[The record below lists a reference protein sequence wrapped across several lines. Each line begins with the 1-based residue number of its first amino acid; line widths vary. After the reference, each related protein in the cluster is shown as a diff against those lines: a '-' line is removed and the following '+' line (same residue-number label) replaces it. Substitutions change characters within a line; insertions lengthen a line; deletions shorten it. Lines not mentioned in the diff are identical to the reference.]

1 MSIDFRNVT
10 LTLTTG
16 LSMLTYEGKS
26 VGGVQNIHH
35 LSVTFF
41 TTFKN
46 VANFAN
52 FKSTTKRKTR

>member
-1 MSIDFRNVT
+1 MYIDFRNVT

-26 VGGVQNIHH
+26 VGGVQNIQH

-41 TTFKN
+41 YHFQERREFCKFQIDHET
-46 VANFAN
+46 
-52 FKSTTKRKTR
+52 